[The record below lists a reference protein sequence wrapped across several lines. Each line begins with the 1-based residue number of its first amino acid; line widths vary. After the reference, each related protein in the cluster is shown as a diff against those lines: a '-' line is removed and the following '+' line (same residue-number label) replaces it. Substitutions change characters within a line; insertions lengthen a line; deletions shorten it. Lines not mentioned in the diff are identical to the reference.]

1 MSDSQGQPAA
11 EGGITSYLRTG
22 PGFVF
27 NLYAIFAAFTT
38 YFCMYAFRKPFAA
51 ASYEGAKFFET
62 EIDAKTAFVIAQII
76 GYTISKFAGMKI
88 CSETGREGRGGL
100 LVKLIIAAWGSLV
113 LFAVLPQDL
122 KVLAIFANGLPLGMI
137 WGTVVLYLEGRKT
150 SELLLAGLSCSYIIA
165 SGVVKDVGRAL
176 MGDYGVP
183 EYWMPAATGGLFF
196 LPFLFAVWL
205 LSQLPGPSEA
215 DIEERSAR
223 SEMYSDDRWAFCRQ
237 FSFGLVLLSGMYF
250 FLTAYRDY
258 RDNYGVEILAELGMA
273 DVEGVFSKTEIPIA
287 FLVVGVL
294 ALLSLVRSNRLG
306 LKIAFS
312 VMAGGQLLMAL
323 AMWMLTAG
331 HIDGVMWYG
340 LVGLGAYLAYVPFGC
355 VLFDRL
361 LAYTRFAGTAVFAIY
376 LTDAIGYTGSVALQ
390 LFRDLIFSDT
400 SRLEFFTT
408 LTYAMSFGGA
418 VSLLAA
424 MVYFLKQSPADPATI
439 ETKA

>member
-1 MSDSQGQPAA
+1 MSEATESSLSQR
-11 EGGITSYLRTG
+11 LRTA
-22 PGFVF
+22 PAWQF

-51 ASYEGAKFFET
+51 ASYDGAKFFGT

-88 CSETGREGRGGL
+88 CSETGRAGRGAL
-100 LVKLIIAAWGSLV
+100 LVKLIAAAWASLV

-122 KVLAIFANGLPLGMI
+122 KVIAIFANGLPLGMV
-137 WGTVVLYLEGRKT
+137 WGTVVLYLEGRRT
-150 SELLLAGLSCSYIIA
+150 SELLLAGLSCSYIVA

-176 MGDYGVP
+176 MSNFGVP

-196 LPFLFAVWL
+196 LPFLLAVYL
-205 LSQLPGPSEA
+205 LSNLPGPTEA
-215 DIEERSAR
+215 DIKERSAR
-223 SEMYSDDRWAFCRQ
+223 SEMYADDRWAFCKQ
-237 FSFGLVLLSGMYF
+237 FSLGLVLLSGMYF

-258 RDNYGVEILAELGMA
+258 RDNYGVELLTELGLA
-273 DVEGVFSKTEIPIA
+273 DIDGVFSMTEIPVA
-287 FLVVGVL
+287 FGVVSVL

-306 LKIAFS
+306 LKIAFG
-312 VMAGGQLLMAL
+312 VMIGGQLLMGL
-323 AMWMLTAG
+323 AMWMLNAG
-331 HIDGVMWYG
+331 HIDGVLWYG
-340 LVGLGAYLAYVPFGC
+340 LIGLGAYLAYVPFGC

-400 SRLEFFTT
+400 SRLEFFTN

-418 VSLLAA
+418 AALIAA
-424 MVYFLKQSPADPATI
+424 MFYFLKQEPI
-439 ETKA
+439 EVKA

>member
-1 MSDSQGQPAA
+1 MSEKSESGL
-11 EGGITSYLRTG
+11 TSHLRTG
-22 PGFVF
+22 PGWQFS
-27 NLYAIFAAFTT
+27 LYAISAAFTT

-76 GYTISKFAGMKI
+76 GYTISKFVGMKI

-100 LVKLIIAAWGSLV
+100 LVKLILAAWASLV
-113 LFAVLPQDL
+113 LFAVLPQNL

-165 SGVVKDVGRAL
+165 SGVVKDVGRVL

-205 LSQLPGPSEA
+205 LSQLPGPTDA
-215 DIEERSAR
+215 DIKERSAR
-223 SEMYSDDRWAFCRQ
+223 TEMYANDRWAFCRQ

-258 RDNYGVEILAELGMA
+258 RDNYGVEILSELGMA

-287 FLVVGVL
+287 FGVVSVL

-306 LKIAFS
+306 LKIAFG
-312 VMAGGQLLMAL
+312 VMVGGQLLMGL
-323 AMWMLTAG
+323 ATWMLTAG
-331 HIDGVMWYG
+331 YIDGIMWYT

-376 LTDAIGYTGSVALQ
+376 LTDAVGYTGSVALQ
-390 LFRDLIFSDT
+390 LFRDLVFSDT
-400 SRLEFFTT
+400 SLLEFFMT

-418 VSLLAA
+418 AALIAA
-424 MVYFLKQSPADPATI
+424 MFYFLRRGPEDSPEYKT
-439 ETKA
+439 

>member
-1 MSDSQGQPAA
+1 MSEAPESSLSQR
-11 EGGITSYLRTG
+11 LRTA
-22 PGFVF
+22 PAWQF

-51 ASYEGAKFFET
+51 ASYEGAKFFGT

-88 CSETGREGRGGL
+88 CSETGRAGRGAL
-100 LVKLIIAAWGSLV
+100 LVKLIAAAWASLV

-122 KVLAIFANGLPLGMI
+122 KVIAIFANGLPLGMV
-137 WGTVVLYLEGRKT
+137 WGTVVLYLEGRRT
-150 SELLLAGLSCSYIIA
+150 SELLLAGLSCSYIVA
-165 SGVVKDVGRAL
+165 SGVVKDVGRLL
-176 MGDYGVP
+176 MSDFGVP

-196 LPFLFAVWL
+196 LPFLLAVYL
-205 LSQLPGPSEA
+205 LSNLPGPTEA
-215 DIEERSAR
+215 DIKERSAR
-223 SEMYSDDRWAFCRQ
+223 SEMYADDRWAFCKQ
-237 FSFGLVLLSGMYF
+237 FSLGLVLLSGMYF

-258 RDNYGVEILAELGMA
+258 RDNYGVELLTELGLA
-273 DVEGVFSKTEIPIA
+273 DVEGVFSMTEIPIA
-287 FLVVGVL
+287 FGVVSVL

-306 LKIAFS
+306 LKIAFG
-312 VMAGGQLLMAL
+312 VMAGGQLLMGL
-323 AMWMLTAG
+323 AMWMLNAG
-331 HIDGVMWYG
+331 HIDGMLWYG
-340 LVGLGAYLAYVPFGC
+340 LIGLGAYLAYVPFGC

-400 SRLEFFTT
+400 SRLEFFTN

-418 VSLLAA
+418 AALIAA
-424 MVYFLKQSPADPATI
+424 MFYFLRQSPAPTQ
-439 ETKA
+439 KA

>member
-1 MSDSQGQPAA
+1 MSEVTESSLSQR
-11 EGGITSYLRTG
+11 LRTA
-22 PGFVF
+22 PAWQF

-51 ASYEGAKFFET
+51 ASYDGAKFFGT

-88 CSETGREGRGGL
+88 CSETGRAGRGAL
-100 LVKLIIAAWGSLV
+100 LVKLIAAAWASLV

-122 KVLAIFANGLPLGMI
+122 KVIAIFANGLPLGMV
-137 WGTVVLYLEGRKT
+137 WGTVVLYLEGRRT
-150 SELLLAGLSCSYIIA
+150 SELLLAGLSCSYIVA

-176 MGDYGVP
+176 MSDFGVP

-196 LPFLFAVWL
+196 LPFVLAVYL
-205 LSQLPGPSEA
+205 LSNLPGPTEA
-215 DIEERSAR
+215 DIKERSAR
-223 SEMYSDDRWAFCRQ
+223 SEMYADDRWAFCKQ
-237 FSFGLVLLSGMYF
+237 FSLGLVLLSGMYF

-258 RDNYGVEILAELGMA
+258 RDNYGVELLTELGLA
-273 DVEGVFSKTEIPIA
+273 DIDGVFSMTEIPVA
-287 FLVVGVL
+287 FGVVSVL

-306 LKIAFS
+306 LKIAFG
-312 VMAGGQLLMAL
+312 VMIGGQLLMGL
-323 AMWMLTAG
+323 AMWMMNAG
-331 HIDGVMWYG
+331 HIDGVLWYG
-340 LVGLGAYLAYVPFGC
+340 LIGLGAYLAYVPFGC

-400 SRLEFFTT
+400 SRLEFFTN
-408 LTYAMSFGGA
+408 LTYAMSLGGA
-418 VSLLAA
+418 AALIAA
-424 MVYFLKQSPADPATI
+424 MFYFLKQEPA
-439 ETKA
+439 EVKA

>member
-1 MSDSQGQPAA
+1 MSNNQGQPNA
-11 EGGITSYLRTG
+11 ESVVGSIFRAVIL
-22 PGFVF
+22 
-27 NLYAIFAAFTT
+27 NAHAIFAAFTT

-51 ASYEGAKFFET
+51 ASYEGAKFFDT

-88 CSETGREGRGGL
+88 CSETGREGRSWL
-100 LVKLIIAAWGSLV
+100 LVKLILAAWASLV

-122 KVLAIFANGLPLGMI
+122 KVVAIFANGLPLGMI
-137 WGTVVLYLEGRKT
+137 WGTVVLYLEGRRT
-150 SELLLAGLSCSYIIA
+150 SEFLLAGLSCSYIIA
-165 SGVVKDVGRAL
+165 SGVVKDVGRLL
-176 MGDYGVP
+176 MNQFGVS
-183 EYWMPAATGGLFF
+183 EYWMPAATGALFF
-196 LPFLFAVWL
+196 LPFIFAVWL
-205 LSQLPGPSEA
+205 LSLLPGPTDA

-223 SEMYSDDRWAFCRQ
+223 TEMYADDRWAFCRQ
-237 FSFGLVLLSGMYF
+237 FSLGLVLLAGMYF

-258 RDNYGVEILAELGMA
+258 RDNYGVEILTELGMT
-273 DVEGVFSKTEIPIA
+273 DVAGVFSKTEIPIA
-287 FLVVGVL
+287 VVVLVAL

-306 LKIAFS
+306 LKIAFG
-312 VMAGGQLLMAL
+312 VMAGGQLLMGAATYAL
-323 AMWMLTAG
+323 SAG
-331 HIDGVMWYG
+331 LINGFWWYG

-376 LTDAIGYTGSVALQ
+376 LTDAVGYTGSVALQ

-400 SRLEFFTT
+400 SRLEFFTN

-418 VSLLAA
+418 VSLIAA
-424 MVYFLKQSPADPATI
+424 MFYFLKQPPSDSPPI